1 MTPVQ
6 ALENLNKASAAASL
20 SRDIHIVVMN
30 SIEILKKF
38 IDDNSKEKPVSPH
51 IENADNLAAT

>member
-30 SIEILKKF
+30 SVEVLKKF
-38 IDDNSKEKPVSPH
+38 IDDNSKEKPASPH
-51 IENADNLAAT
+51 IENVE